1 MLKQPL
7 LALMLLVMP
16 PLAIPGQQEFAYQAS
31 LGEVDQP
38 LQRVTLPLEV
48 ILALTRSDLG
58 DIAVFNADGKQLV
71 HAILRAPVSS
81 RELSQT
87 LPFHEFSRYRH
98 ERSKTVTTREQK
110 QQAGS
115 LSEVETT
122 QSLPLQSLHR
132 DYLVEIGDEGHAPA
146 YKRIELQWT
155 HEPAGQILELRVEI
169 GNELDAM
176 HVLRPRKS
184 LTNLESTPESTP
196 KSTNPGW
203 RSIADIPPGYRY
215 LRLTPL
221 NNITRFELHQ
231 VVGQYLETGA
241 APVLS
246 HRLATQRI
254 DDGDKTV
261 YRIDFPSQVPAE
273 SLRVVPATSNRV
285 IKGHVYASWG
295 DSETLSLIRRNF
307 RQHNLDSDDIRP
319 SEPIRLPRKRYRR
332 LAVSSETDLP
342 DAPSIELIYPQYEL
356 LFLGDGNAPYT
367 LAWGNYQSTG
377 SASDLAAILRD
388 SLEQAQL
395 DAGLASLGTIEES
408 GGAARLAAQPAM
420 PWKKWLLWTLL
431 IIAVIVTVR
440 MALRLYREMNPRQ
453 SSQAR

>member
-1 MLKQPL
+1 MLKQSL
-7 LALMLLVMP
+7 LLLLLMLVP
-16 PLAIPGQQEFAYQAS
+16 PLAVPAQQEFAYQAS

-38 LQRVTLPLEV
+38 LQRVALPLEV
-48 ILALTRSDLG
+48 ILALARPDLG
-58 DIAVFNADGKQLV
+58 DIAVFNANGKQLV
-71 HAILRAPVSS
+71 HAILRAPISS
-81 RELSQT
+81 RELSHS
-87 LPFHEFSRYRH
+87 LAFHEFSRYRH

-122 QSLPLQSLHR
+122 QSLPLQSLR
-132 DYLVEIGDEGHAPA
+132 KDYLVEIGDEDHAPA
-146 YKRIELQWT
+146 YERIELQWT

-184 LTNLESTPESTP
+184 LTNLESTPEST
-196 KSTNPGW
+196 NPGW
-203 RSIADIPPGYRY
+203 RSIADIPSGYRY

-231 VVGQYLETGA
+231 VVGQYREIGA

-254 DDGDKTV
+254 DDGDETV

-273 SLRVVPATSNRV
+273 SLRVVPTTSNSV
-285 IKGHVYASWG
+285 LKGHVYASWG

-307 RQHNLDSDDIRP
+307 RQHNIDSDDIRP
-319 SEPIRLPRKRYRR
+319 SEPIRLPRKPYRS
-332 LAVSSETDLP
+332 LAISSAIDLP
-342 DAPSIELIYPQYEL
+342 EAPSIELIYPQYEL

-377 SASDLAAILRD
+377 PVSDLAAILQD
-388 SLEQAQL
+388 GLEQAQL
-395 DAGLASLGTIEES
+395 DAGIASLGTIEES
-408 GGAARLAAQPAM
+408 GGAARLAAQPAL

-431 IIAVIVTVR
+431 GLAVIVTAR

-453 SSQAR
+453 SSQAG